1 MQEPSPALSRR
12 TFVGGATALAAASL
26 AFPQAAFA
34 VTAAEK
40 QAEADAVR
48 NQLVGLN
55 ADLEAAAERYYGAL
69 DEQNAARTAMEAEQ
83 VKIDEATAQ
92 IANLQDHLGTRAR
105 SMYRSGSAT
114 FLDFLMGATSFAEF
128 TQNWDI
134 LNGLN
139 ENDTQMVAET
149 KTLRETV
156 EASKAEYAKQEKIAA
171 DKAAEA
177 SSASYTVTQHAARG
191 AIVDSAGVI
200 LARDTT
206 VYDVYL
212 RIPAP
217 PGTDL
222 RETVKAIES
231 LTGSKDV
238 ETQLAAFFAA
248 ASAGELPVMQGVGS
262 DVLTSFYKA
271 DLVQSGAVRAAARGV
286 RTWPNG
292 TLLPHALGFTGPITA
307 EQWPTARRRGLAM
320 DAVIGQSGL
329 EAAYDDLL
337 RGQDGRVLVNTG
349 FDGAVRR
356 TVPLRDAAP
365 GATLVLTVDS
375 DLQKELQNALL
386 SQIEVLRTTK
396 AAGAGR
402 ECCAGAAVVVDVQT
416 GGILAAASVPGFDLN
431 RYRSDYAALSAD
443 AAAPL
448 LDRVCQGL
456 YAPGSAFKPAVAA
469 AALTAG
475 IDPAATVNCT
485 GRYGFY
491 SGYQPGCLQY
501 GHGGPVDLRTA
512 LEYSCNIFFYDVGR
526 RLGVDVFS
534 AMARQLGL
542 ATPTGVEITEAQ
554 GRLTWSSD
562 ENYQA
567 GLTLMAA
574 IGQGNTAV
582 TPLQLAAYAA
592 TLANCGQRPAL
603 HFADR
608 AVNAATGETVW
619 QYAPTFTTV
628 PGGEGVFGPIRDG
641 MKRMARTTRVLRE
654 APVAC
659 AAKTGSPQL
668 ADTLPGGGHYV
679 NSVLIGYAPADDPQ
693 IAMAVVLEYGGGGS
707 NAAPILRAVLD
718 AVFGG

>member
-1 MQEPSPALSRR
+1 MANRKNSHRR
-12 TFVGGATALAAASL
+12 RVRVAVLMVLCGAV
-26 AFPQAAFA
+26 FAAFFA
-34 VTAAEK
+34 RLAWMQFVR
-40 QAEADAVR
+40 AD
-48 NQLVGLN
+48 
-55 ADLEAAAERYYGAL
+55 YY
-69 DEQNAARTAMEAEQ
+69 
-83 VKIDEATAQ
+83 
-92 IANLQDHLGTRAR
+92 
-105 SMYRSGSAT
+105 
-114 FLDFLMGATSFAEF
+114 
-128 TQNWDI
+128 
-134 LNGLN
+134 
-139 ENDTQMVAET
+139 
-149 KTLRETV
+149 
-156 EASKAEYAKQEKIAA
+156 A

-191 AIVDSAGVI
+191 AIVDSAGVV

-375 DLQKELQNALL
+375 ALQKELQNALL

-402 ECCAGAAVVVDVQT
+402 ECRAGAAVVVDVQT
-416 GGILAAASVPGFDLN
+416 GGILAVASVPGFDLN

-526 RLGVDVFS
+526 RLGVDLFS

-628 PGGEGVFGPIRDG
+628 SGGEGVFGPIRDG

-693 IAMAVVLEYGGGGS
+693 IAIAVVLEYGGGGS

>member
-1 MQEPSPALSRR
+1 MANRKNSHRR
-12 TFVGGATALAAASL
+12 RVRVAVLMVLCGAV
-26 AFPQAAFA
+26 FAAFFA
-34 VTAAEK
+34 RLAWMQFVR
-40 QAEADAVR
+40 AD
-48 NQLVGLN
+48 
-55 ADLEAAAERYYGAL
+55 YY
-69 DEQNAARTAMEAEQ
+69 
-83 VKIDEATAQ
+83 
-92 IANLQDHLGTRAR
+92 
-105 SMYRSGSAT
+105 
-114 FLDFLMGATSFAEF
+114 
-128 TQNWDI
+128 
-134 LNGLN
+134 
-139 ENDTQMVAET
+139 
-149 KTLRETV
+149 
-156 EASKAEYAKQEKIAA
+156 A

-191 AIVDSAGVI
+191 AIVDSAGVV

-307 EQWPTARRRGLAM
+307 EQWPSARRRGLAM

-356 TVPLRDAAP
+356 TVPLREAAP

-375 DLQKELQNALL
+375 SLQKELQNALL

-402 ECCAGAAVVVDVQT
+402 ECRAGAAVVVDVQT

-431 RYRSDYAALSAD
+431 RYHADYAALSAD

-592 TLANCGQRPAL
+592 ALANCGQRPAL

>member
-1 MQEPSPALSRR
+1 MANRKNSPRR
-12 TFVGGATALAAASL
+12 RVRVAVLMVLCGAV
-26 AFPQAAFA
+26 FAAFFA
-34 VTAAEK
+34 RLAWIQFVR
-40 QAEADAVR
+40 AD
-48 NQLVGLN
+48 
-55 ADLEAAAERYYGAL
+55 YY
-69 DEQNAARTAMEAEQ
+69 
-83 VKIDEATAQ
+83 
-92 IANLQDHLGTRAR
+92 
-105 SMYRSGSAT
+105 
-114 FLDFLMGATSFAEF
+114 
-128 TQNWDI
+128 
-134 LNGLN
+134 
-139 ENDTQMVAET
+139 
-149 KTLRETV
+149 
-156 EASKAEYAKQEKIAA
+156 A

-191 AIVDSAGVI
+191 AIVDSAGVV

-356 TVPLRDAAP
+356 TVPLREAAP

-375 DLQKELQNALL
+375 ALQKELQNALL

-402 ECCAGAAVVVDVQT
+402 ECRAGAAVVVDVQT

-534 AMARQLGL
+534 TMARQLGL
-542 ATPTGVEITEAQ
+542 TTPTGVEITEAQ

-628 PGGEGVFGPIRDG
+628 SGGEGVFGPIRDG

>member
-1 MQEPSPALSRR
+1 MANRKNSHRR
-12 TFVGGATALAAASL
+12 RVRVAVLMVLCGAV
-26 AFPQAAFA
+26 FAAFFA
-34 VTAAEK
+34 RLAWMQFVR
-40 QAEADAVR
+40 AD
-48 NQLVGLN
+48 
-55 ADLEAAAERYYGAL
+55 YY
-69 DEQNAARTAMEAEQ
+69 
-83 VKIDEATAQ
+83 
-92 IANLQDHLGTRAR
+92 
-105 SMYRSGSAT
+105 
-114 FLDFLMGATSFAEF
+114 
-128 TQNWDI
+128 
-134 LNGLN
+134 
-139 ENDTQMVAET
+139 
-149 KTLRETV
+149 
-156 EASKAEYAKQEKIAA
+156 A

-191 AIVDSAGVI
+191 AIVDSAGVV

-320 DAVIGQSGL
+320 DGVIGQSGL

-337 RGQDGRVLVNTG
+337 RGQDGRVLVNTD

-375 DLQKELQNALL
+375 ALQKELQNALL

-402 ECCAGAAVVVDVQT
+402 ECRAGAAVVVDVQA

-431 RYRSDYAALSAD
+431 RYRADYAALSTD

-542 ATPTGVEITEAQ
+542 ATPTGVELTEAQ
-554 GRLTWSSD
+554 GRLTWSND

>member
-1 MQEPSPALSRR
+1 MPAIGPRSEWLPRHYMSHFLTNKSIFYRGDPMANRKNSHRR
-12 TFVGGATALAAASL
+12 RVRVAVLMVLCGAV
-26 AFPQAAFA
+26 FAAFFA
-34 VTAAEK
+34 RLAWMQFVR
-40 QAEADAVR
+40 AD
-48 NQLVGLN
+48 
-55 ADLEAAAERYYGAL
+55 YY
-69 DEQNAARTAMEAEQ
+69 
-83 VKIDEATAQ
+83 
-92 IANLQDHLGTRAR
+92 
-105 SMYRSGSAT
+105 
-114 FLDFLMGATSFAEF
+114 
-128 TQNWDI
+128 
-134 LNGLN
+134 
-139 ENDTQMVAET
+139 
-149 KTLRETV
+149 
-156 EASKAEYAKQEKIAA
+156 A

-191 AIVDSAGVI
+191 AIVDSAGVV

-356 TVPLRDAAP
+356 TVPLREAAP

-375 DLQKELQNALL
+375 ALQKELQNALL

-628 PGGEGVFGPIRDG
+628 SGGEGVFGPIRDG

>member
-1 MQEPSPALSRR
+1 MANRKNSHRR
-12 TFVGGATALAAASL
+12 RVRVAVLMVLCGAV
-26 AFPQAAFA
+26 FAAFFA
-34 VTAAEK
+34 RLAWMQFVR
-40 QAEADAVR
+40 AD
-48 NQLVGLN
+48 
-55 ADLEAAAERYYGAL
+55 YY
-69 DEQNAARTAMEAEQ
+69 
-83 VKIDEATAQ
+83 
-92 IANLQDHLGTRAR
+92 
-105 SMYRSGSAT
+105 
-114 FLDFLMGATSFAEF
+114 
-128 TQNWDI
+128 
-134 LNGLN
+134 
-139 ENDTQMVAET
+139 
-149 KTLRETV
+149 
-156 EASKAEYAKQEKIAA
+156 A

-191 AIVDSAGVI
+191 AIVDSAGVV

-356 TVPLRDAAP
+356 TVPLREAAP

-375 DLQKELQNALL
+375 ALQKELQNALL

-402 ECCAGAAVVVDVQT
+402 ECRAGAAVVVDVQT
-416 GGILAAASVPGFDLN
+416 GGILAAVSVPGFDLN
-431 RYRSDYAALSAD
+431 RYRADYAALSAD

-542 ATPTGVEITEAQ
+542 ATPTGVGITEAQ

-592 TLANCGQRPAL
+592 TLANCGQRPTL

-718 AVFGG
+718 AVFGV

>member
-1 MQEPSPALSRR
+1 MANRKNSHRR
-12 TFVGGATALAAASL
+12 RVRVAVLMVLCGAV
-26 AFPQAAFA
+26 FAAFFA
-34 VTAAEK
+34 RLAWMQFVR
-40 QAEADAVR
+40 AD
-48 NQLVGLN
+48 
-55 ADLEAAAERYYGAL
+55 YY
-69 DEQNAARTAMEAEQ
+69 
-83 VKIDEATAQ
+83 
-92 IANLQDHLGTRAR
+92 
-105 SMYRSGSAT
+105 
-114 FLDFLMGATSFAEF
+114 
-128 TQNWDI
+128 
-134 LNGLN
+134 
-139 ENDTQMVAET
+139 
-149 KTLRETV
+149 
-156 EASKAEYAKQEKIAA
+156 A

-191 AIVDSAGVI
+191 AIVDSAGVV

-356 TVPLRDAAP
+356 TVPLREAAP

-375 DLQKELQNALL
+375 ALQKELQNALL

-402 ECCAGAAVVVDVQT
+402 ECRAGAAVVVDVQT

-456 YAPGSAFKPAVAA
+456 YAPGSTFKPAVAA

-654 APVAC
+654 APVVC

>member
-1 MQEPSPALSRR
+1 MANRKNSHRR
-12 TFVGGATALAAASL
+12 RVRVAVLMVLCGAV
-26 AFPQAAFA
+26 FAAFFA
-34 VTAAEK
+34 RLAWMQFVR
-40 QAEADAVR
+40 AD
-48 NQLVGLN
+48 
-55 ADLEAAAERYYGAL
+55 YY
-69 DEQNAARTAMEAEQ
+69 
-83 VKIDEATAQ
+83 
-92 IANLQDHLGTRAR
+92 
-105 SMYRSGSAT
+105 
-114 FLDFLMGATSFAEF
+114 
-128 TQNWDI
+128 
-134 LNGLN
+134 
-139 ENDTQMVAET
+139 
-149 KTLRETV
+149 
-156 EASKAEYAKQEKIAA
+156 A

-191 AIVDSAGVI
+191 AIVDSAGVV

-248 ASAGELPVMQGVGS
+248 ASAGELPVAQGVGS

-356 TVPLRDAAP
+356 TVPLREAAP

-375 DLQKELQNALL
+375 SLQKELQNALL
-386 SQIEVLRTTK
+386 SQIEVLHTTK

-402 ECCAGAAVVVDVQT
+402 ECRAGAAVVVDVQT
-416 GGILAAASVPGFDLN
+416 GGILAAVSVPGFDLN
-431 RYRSDYAALSAD
+431 RYRADYAALSAD

-707 NAAPILRAVLD
+707 NAAPILRAMLD

>member
-1 MQEPSPALSRR
+1 MPAIGPRSEWLPRPYLSHFLTNKSIFYRGDPMANRKNSHRR
-12 TFVGGATALAAASL
+12 RVRVAVLMVLCGAV
-26 AFPQAAFA
+26 FAAFFA
-34 VTAAEK
+34 RLAWMQFVR
-40 QAEADAVR
+40 AD
-48 NQLVGLN
+48 
-55 ADLEAAAERYYGAL
+55 YY
-69 DEQNAARTAMEAEQ
+69 
-83 VKIDEATAQ
+83 
-92 IANLQDHLGTRAR
+92 
-105 SMYRSGSAT
+105 
-114 FLDFLMGATSFAEF
+114 
-128 TQNWDI
+128 
-134 LNGLN
+134 
-139 ENDTQMVAET
+139 
-149 KTLRETV
+149 
-156 EASKAEYAKQEKIAA
+156 A

-191 AIVDSAGVI
+191 AIVDSAGVV

-356 TVPLRDAAP
+356 TVPLREAAP

-375 DLQKELQNALL
+375 SLQKELQNALL
-386 SQIEVLRTTK
+386 SQIEVLHTTK

-402 ECCAGAAVVVDVQT
+402 ECRAGAAVVVDVQT

-431 RYRSDYAALSAD
+431 RYRADYAALSAD

-475 IDPAATVNCT
+475 IAPAATVNCT

>member
-1 MQEPSPALSRR
+1 MANRKNSHRR
-12 TFVGGATALAAASL
+12 RVRVAVLMVLCGAV
-26 AFPQAAFA
+26 FAAFFA
-34 VTAAEK
+34 RLAWMQFVR
-40 QAEADAVR
+40 AD
-48 NQLVGLN
+48 
-55 ADLEAAAERYYGAL
+55 YY
-69 DEQNAARTAMEAEQ
+69 
-83 VKIDEATAQ
+83 
-92 IANLQDHLGTRAR
+92 
-105 SMYRSGSAT
+105 
-114 FLDFLMGATSFAEF
+114 
-128 TQNWDI
+128 
-134 LNGLN
+134 
-139 ENDTQMVAET
+139 
-149 KTLRETV
+149 
-156 EASKAEYAKQEKIAA
+156 A

-191 AIVDSAGVI
+191 AIVDSAGVV

-222 RETVKAIES
+222 RKTVKAIES

-248 ASAGELPVMQGVGS
+248 ASAGELPVAQGVGS

-375 DLQKELQNALL
+375 ALQKELQNALL

-402 ECCAGAAVVVDVQT
+402 ECRAGAAVVVDVQT

-431 RYRSDYAALSAD
+431 RYRADYAALSAD

-526 RLGVDVFS
+526 RLGVDMFS

-592 TLANCGQRPAL
+592 ALANFGQRPAL
-603 HFADR
+603 HFANR

-628 PGGEGVFGPIRDG
+628 SGGEGVFGPIRDG
-641 MKRMARTTRVLRE
+641 MKQMARTTRVLRE
-654 APVAC
+654 APVPC

>member
-1 MQEPSPALSRR
+1 MPAIGPRSEWLPRHYMSHFLTNKSIFYRGDPMANRKNSHRR
-12 TFVGGATALAAASL
+12 RVRVAVLMVLCGAV
-26 AFPQAAFA
+26 FAAFFA
-34 VTAAEK
+34 RLAWMQFVR
-40 QAEADAVR
+40 AD
-48 NQLVGLN
+48 
-55 ADLEAAAERYYGAL
+55 YY
-69 DEQNAARTAMEAEQ
+69 
-83 VKIDEATAQ
+83 
-92 IANLQDHLGTRAR
+92 
-105 SMYRSGSAT
+105 
-114 FLDFLMGATSFAEF
+114 
-128 TQNWDI
+128 
-134 LNGLN
+134 
-139 ENDTQMVAET
+139 
-149 KTLRETV
+149 
-156 EASKAEYAKQEKIAA
+156 A

-191 AIVDSAGVI
+191 AIVDSAGVV

-356 TVPLRDAAP
+356 TVPLREAAP

-375 DLQKELQNALL
+375 ALQKELQNALL

-402 ECCAGAAVVVDVQT
+402 ECRAGAAVVVDVQT

-469 AALTAG
+469 ATLTAG

-592 TLANCGQRPAL
+592 ALANFGQRPAL

-608 AVNAATGETVW
+608 AVNAAAGETVW

>member
-1 MQEPSPALSRR
+1 MANRKNSHRR
-12 TFVGGATALAAASL
+12 RVRVAVLMVLCGAV
-26 AFPQAAFA
+26 FAAFFA
-34 VTAAEK
+34 RLAWMQFVR
-40 QAEADAVR
+40 AD
-48 NQLVGLN
+48 
-55 ADLEAAAERYYGAL
+55 YY
-69 DEQNAARTAMEAEQ
+69 
-83 VKIDEATAQ
+83 
-92 IANLQDHLGTRAR
+92 
-105 SMYRSGSAT
+105 
-114 FLDFLMGATSFAEF
+114 
-128 TQNWDI
+128 
-134 LNGLN
+134 
-139 ENDTQMVAET
+139 
-149 KTLRETV
+149 
-156 EASKAEYAKQEKIAA
+156 A

-191 AIVDSAGVI
+191 AIVDSAGVV

-271 DLVQSGAVRAAARGV
+271 DLVQSGAVRATARGV
-286 RTWPNG
+286 RTRPNG

-356 TVPLRDAAP
+356 TVPLREAAP

-375 DLQKELQNALL
+375 ALQKELQNALL

-402 ECCAGAAVVVDVQT
+402 ECRAGAAVVVDVQT

-431 RYRSDYAALSAD
+431 RYRADYAALSAD

-534 AMARQLGL
+534 TMARQLGL

-654 APVAC
+654 GPVAC

>member
-1 MQEPSPALSRR
+1 MANRKNAHRR
-12 TFVGGATALAAASL
+12 RVRVAVLMVLCGAV
-26 AFPQAAFA
+26 FAAFFA
-34 VTAAEK
+34 RLAWMQFVR
-40 QAEADAVR
+40 AD
-48 NQLVGLN
+48 
-55 ADLEAAAERYYGAL
+55 YY
-69 DEQNAARTAMEAEQ
+69 
-83 VKIDEATAQ
+83 
-92 IANLQDHLGTRAR
+92 
-105 SMYRSGSAT
+105 
-114 FLDFLMGATSFAEF
+114 
-128 TQNWDI
+128 
-134 LNGLN
+134 
-139 ENDTQMVAET
+139 
-149 KTLRETV
+149 
-156 EASKAEYAKQEKIAA
+156 A

-191 AIVDSAGVI
+191 AIVDSAGVV

-356 TVPLRDAAP
+356 TVPLREAAP

-375 DLQKELQNALL
+375 TLQKELQNALL

-402 ECCAGAAVVVDVQT
+402 ECRAGAAVVVDVQT

-431 RYRSDYAALSAD
+431 RYRADYAALSAD
-443 AAAPL
+443 AATPL

-475 IDPAATVNCT
+475 IDPAATVSCT

-608 AVNAATGETVW
+608 AVNAATGESVW

-628 PGGEGVFGPIRDG
+628 SGDEGVFGPIRDG

-718 AVFGG
+718 AIFGG

>member
-1 MQEPSPALSRR
+1 MANRKNSHRR
-12 TFVGGATALAAASL
+12 RVRVAVLMVLCGAV
-26 AFPQAAFA
+26 FAAFFA
-34 VTAAEK
+34 RLAWMQFVR
-40 QAEADAVR
+40 AD
-48 NQLVGLN
+48 
-55 ADLEAAAERYYGAL
+55 YY
-69 DEQNAARTAMEAEQ
+69 
-83 VKIDEATAQ
+83 
-92 IANLQDHLGTRAR
+92 
-105 SMYRSGSAT
+105 
-114 FLDFLMGATSFAEF
+114 
-128 TQNWDI
+128 
-134 LNGLN
+134 
-139 ENDTQMVAET
+139 
-149 KTLRETV
+149 
-156 EASKAEYAKQEKIAA
+156 A

-191 AIVDSAGVI
+191 AIVDSAGVV

-365 GATLVLTVDS
+365 GATLLLTVDS
-375 DLQKELQNALL
+375 ALQKELQNALL

-402 ECCAGAAVVVDVQT
+402 ECHAGAAVVVDVQT

-431 RYRSDYAALSAD
+431 RYRSDYAVLSAD

-526 RLGVDVFS
+526 RLGADVFS
-534 AMARQLGL
+534 TMARQLGL
-542 ATPTGVEITEAQ
+542 TTPTGVEITEAQ

-654 APVAC
+654 APVVC

>member
-1 MQEPSPALSRR
+1 MANRKNSHRR
-12 TFVGGATALAAASL
+12 RVRVAVLMVLCGAV
-26 AFPQAAFA
+26 FAAFFA
-34 VTAAEK
+34 RLAWMQFVR
-40 QAEADAVR
+40 AD
-48 NQLVGLN
+48 
-55 ADLEAAAERYYGAL
+55 YY
-69 DEQNAARTAMEAEQ
+69 
-83 VKIDEATAQ
+83 
-92 IANLQDHLGTRAR
+92 
-105 SMYRSGSAT
+105 
-114 FLDFLMGATSFAEF
+114 
-128 TQNWDI
+128 
-134 LNGLN
+134 
-139 ENDTQMVAET
+139 
-149 KTLRETV
+149 
-156 EASKAEYAKQEKIAA
+156 A

-191 AIVDSAGVI
+191 AIVDSAGVV

-375 DLQKELQNALL
+375 ALQKELQNVLL

-402 ECCAGAAVVVDVQT
+402 ECRAGAAVVVDVQT

-526 RLGVDVFS
+526 RLSVDVFS

-542 ATPTGVEITEAQ
+542 ATPTGVEIAEAQ

-592 TLANCGQRPAL
+592 ALANCGQRPAL

-718 AVFGG
+718 AVFGV

>member
-1 MQEPSPALSRR
+1 MANRKNSHRR
-12 TFVGGATALAAASL
+12 RVRVAVLMVLCSAVF
-26 AFPQAAFA
+26 AAFFA
-34 VTAAEK
+34 RLAWMQFVR
-40 QAEADAVR
+40 AD
-48 NQLVGLN
+48 
-55 ADLEAAAERYYGAL
+55 YY
-69 DEQNAARTAMEAEQ
+69 
-83 VKIDEATAQ
+83 
-92 IANLQDHLGTRAR
+92 
-105 SMYRSGSAT
+105 
-114 FLDFLMGATSFAEF
+114 
-128 TQNWDI
+128 
-134 LNGLN
+134 
-139 ENDTQMVAET
+139 
-149 KTLRETV
+149 
-156 EASKAEYAKQEKIAA
+156 A

-191 AIVDSAGVI
+191 AIVDSAGVV

-248 ASAGELPVMQGVGS
+248 ASAGELPVTQGVGS

-356 TVPLRDAAP
+356 TVPLREAAP

-375 DLQKELQNALL
+375 ALQKELQNALL

-402 ECCAGAAVVVDVQT
+402 ECRAGAAVVVDVQT

-431 RYRSDYAALSAD
+431 RYRADYAALSAD

-542 ATPTGVEITEAQ
+542 ATPTGVELTEAQ

-654 APVAC
+654 GPVAC

>member
-1 MQEPSPALSRR
+1 MANRKNSHRR
-12 TFVGGATALAAASL
+12 RVRVAVLMVLCGAV
-26 AFPQAAFA
+26 FAAFFA
-34 VTAAEK
+34 RLAWMQFVR
-40 QAEADAVR
+40 AD
-48 NQLVGLN
+48 
-55 ADLEAAAERYYGAL
+55 YY
-69 DEQNAARTAMEAEQ
+69 
-83 VKIDEATAQ
+83 
-92 IANLQDHLGTRAR
+92 
-105 SMYRSGSAT
+105 
-114 FLDFLMGATSFAEF
+114 
-128 TQNWDI
+128 
-134 LNGLN
+134 
-139 ENDTQMVAET
+139 
-149 KTLRETV
+149 
-156 EASKAEYAKQEKIAA
+156 A

-191 AIVDSAGVI
+191 AIVDSAGVV

-356 TVPLRDAAP
+356 TVPLREAAP

-375 DLQKELQNALL
+375 ALQKELQNTLL

-402 ECCAGAAVVVDVQT
+402 ECRAGAAVVVDVQT

-431 RYRSDYAALSAD
+431 RYRADYAALSAD

-485 GRYGFY
+485 GRYWFY

-534 AMARQLGL
+534 TMARQLGL

-608 AVNAATGETVW
+608 AVNAATGETIW

-693 IAMAVVLEYGGGGS
+693 IAIAVVLEYGGGGS

>member
-1 MQEPSPALSRR
+1 MANRKNSHRR
-12 TFVGGATALAAASL
+12 RVRVAVLMVLCGAV
-26 AFPQAAFA
+26 FAAFFA
-34 VTAAEK
+34 RLAWMQFVR
-40 QAEADAVR
+40 AD
-48 NQLVGLN
+48 
-55 ADLEAAAERYYGAL
+55 YY
-69 DEQNAARTAMEAEQ
+69 
-83 VKIDEATAQ
+83 
-92 IANLQDHLGTRAR
+92 
-105 SMYRSGSAT
+105 
-114 FLDFLMGATSFAEF
+114 
-128 TQNWDI
+128 
-134 LNGLN
+134 
-139 ENDTQMVAET
+139 
-149 KTLRETV
+149 
-156 EASKAEYAKQEKIAA
+156 A

-191 AIVDSAGVI
+191 AIVDSAGVV

-222 RETVKAIES
+222 RKTVKAIES

-248 ASAGELPVMQGVGS
+248 ASAGELPVAQGVGS

-356 TVPLRDAAP
+356 TVPLREAAP

-375 DLQKELQNALL
+375 ALQKELQNALL

-402 ECCAGAAVVVDVQT
+402 ECRAGAAVVVDVQT

-431 RYRSDYAALSAD
+431 RYRADYAALSAD

-456 YAPGSAFKPAVAA
+456 YAPGSTFKPAVAA

-475 IDPAATVNCT
+475 IDPVATVNCT

-592 TLANCGQRPAL
+592 ALANFGQRPAL
-603 HFADR
+603 HFANR

-628 PGGEGVFGPIRDG
+628 SGGEGVFGPIRDG
-641 MKRMARTTRVLRE
+641 MKQMARTTRVLRE
-654 APVAC
+654 APVPC

>member
-1 MQEPSPALSRR
+1 MANRKNSHRR
-12 TFVGGATALAAASL
+12 RVRVVVLMVLCGAV
-26 AFPQAAFA
+26 FAAFFA
-34 VTAAEK
+34 RLAWMQFVR
-40 QAEADAVR
+40 AD
-48 NQLVGLN
+48 
-55 ADLEAAAERYYGAL
+55 YY
-69 DEQNAARTAMEAEQ
+69 
-83 VKIDEATAQ
+83 
-92 IANLQDHLGTRAR
+92 
-105 SMYRSGSAT
+105 
-114 FLDFLMGATSFAEF
+114 
-128 TQNWDI
+128 
-134 LNGLN
+134 
-139 ENDTQMVAET
+139 
-149 KTLRETV
+149 
-156 EASKAEYAKQEKIAA
+156 A

-191 AIVDSAGVI
+191 AIVDSAGVV

-356 TVPLRDAAP
+356 TVPLREAAP

-375 DLQKELQNALL
+375 ALQKELQNALL

-402 ECCAGAAVVVDVQT
+402 ECRAGAAVVVDVQT

-542 ATPTGVEITEAQ
+542 ATPTGVELTEAQ

-654 APVAC
+654 APVVC

>member
-1 MQEPSPALSRR
+1 MPAIGPRSEWLPRHYMSHFLTNKSIFYRGDPMANRKNSHRR
-12 TFVGGATALAAASL
+12 RVRVAVLMVLCGAV
-26 AFPQAAFA
+26 FAAFFA
-34 VTAAEK
+34 RLAWMQFVR
-40 QAEADAVR
+40 AD
-48 NQLVGLN
+48 
-55 ADLEAAAERYYGAL
+55 YY
-69 DEQNAARTAMEAEQ
+69 
-83 VKIDEATAQ
+83 
-92 IANLQDHLGTRAR
+92 
-105 SMYRSGSAT
+105 
-114 FLDFLMGATSFAEF
+114 
-128 TQNWDI
+128 
-134 LNGLN
+134 
-139 ENDTQMVAET
+139 
-149 KTLRETV
+149 
-156 EASKAEYAKQEKIAA
+156 A

-191 AIVDSAGVI
+191 AIVDSAGVV

-356 TVPLRDAAP
+356 TVPLREAAP

-375 DLQKELQNALL
+375 ALQKELQNALL

-402 ECCAGAAVVVDVQT
+402 ECRAGAAVVVDVQT
-416 GGILAAASVPGFDLN
+416 GGILAASSVPGFDLN
-431 RYRSDYAALSAD
+431 RYRADYAALSAD

-469 AALTAG
+469 ATLTAG

-628 PGGEGVFGPIRDG
+628 SGGEGVFGPIRDG

>member
-1 MQEPSPALSRR
+1 MANRKNSHRR
-12 TFVGGATALAAASL
+12 RVRVAVLMVLCGAV
-26 AFPQAAFA
+26 FAAFFA
-34 VTAAEK
+34 RLAWMQFVR
-40 QAEADAVR
+40 AD
-48 NQLVGLN
+48 
-55 ADLEAAAERYYGAL
+55 YY
-69 DEQNAARTAMEAEQ
+69 
-83 VKIDEATAQ
+83 
-92 IANLQDHLGTRAR
+92 
-105 SMYRSGSAT
+105 
-114 FLDFLMGATSFAEF
+114 
-128 TQNWDI
+128 
-134 LNGLN
+134 
-139 ENDTQMVAET
+139 
-149 KTLRETV
+149 
-156 EASKAEYAKQEKIAA
+156 A

-191 AIVDSAGVI
+191 AIVDSAGVV

-356 TVPLRDAAP
+356 TVPLREAAP

-375 DLQKELQNALL
+375 ALQKELQNALL

-654 APVAC
+654 APVVC

>member
-1 MQEPSPALSRR
+1 MANRKNSHRR
-12 TFVGGATALAAASL
+12 RVRVAVLMVLCGAV
-26 AFPQAAFA
+26 FAAFFA
-34 VTAAEK
+34 RLAWMQFVR
-40 QAEADAVR
+40 AD
-48 NQLVGLN
+48 
-55 ADLEAAAERYYGAL
+55 YY
-69 DEQNAARTAMEAEQ
+69 
-83 VKIDEATAQ
+83 
-92 IANLQDHLGTRAR
+92 
-105 SMYRSGSAT
+105 
-114 FLDFLMGATSFAEF
+114 
-128 TQNWDI
+128 
-134 LNGLN
+134 
-139 ENDTQMVAET
+139 
-149 KTLRETV
+149 
-156 EASKAEYAKQEKIAA
+156 A

-191 AIVDSAGVI
+191 AIVDSAGGV

-262 DVLTSFYKA
+262 DVLTSFYKV

-356 TVPLRDAAP
+356 TVPLREAAP

-375 DLQKELQNALL
+375 ALQKELQNALL

-402 ECCAGAAVVVDVQT
+402 ECRAGAAVVVDVQT

-431 RYRSDYAALSAD
+431 RYRADYAALSAD

-619 QYAPTFTTV
+619 QYAPTFTTI

-707 NAAPILRAVLD
+707 NAAPILRTVLD

>member
-1 MQEPSPALSRR
+1 MANRKNSHRR
-12 TFVGGATALAAASL
+12 RVRVAVLMVLCGAV
-26 AFPQAAFA
+26 FAAFFA
-34 VTAAEK
+34 RLAWMQFVR
-40 QAEADAVR
+40 AD
-48 NQLVGLN
+48 
-55 ADLEAAAERYYGAL
+55 YY
-69 DEQNAARTAMEAEQ
+69 
-83 VKIDEATAQ
+83 
-92 IANLQDHLGTRAR
+92 
-105 SMYRSGSAT
+105 
-114 FLDFLMGATSFAEF
+114 
-128 TQNWDI
+128 
-134 LNGLN
+134 
-139 ENDTQMVAET
+139 
-149 KTLRETV
+149 
-156 EASKAEYAKQEKIAA
+156 A

-191 AIVDSAGVI
+191 AIVDSAGVV

-217 PGTDL
+217 PDTDL

-356 TVPLRDAAP
+356 TVPLREAAP

-375 DLQKELQNALL
+375 ALQKELQNALL

-402 ECCAGAAVVVDVQT
+402 ECRAGAAVVVDVQT

-431 RYRSDYAALSAD
+431 RYRADYAVLSAD

>member
-1 MQEPSPALSRR
+1 MSNRKNAHRR
-12 TFVGGATALAAASL
+12 RLRVAVLAVVCGAV
-26 AFPQAAFA
+26 FAAFFA
-34 VTAAEK
+34 RLAWMQFAR
-40 QAEADAVR
+40 AD
-48 NQLVGLN
+48 
-55 ADLEAAAERYYGAL
+55 YY
-69 DEQNAARTAMEAEQ
+69 
-83 VKIDEATAQ
+83 
-92 IANLQDHLGTRAR
+92 
-105 SMYRSGSAT
+105 
-114 FLDFLMGATSFAEF
+114 
-128 TQNWDI
+128 
-134 LNGLN
+134 
-139 ENDTQMVAET
+139 
-149 KTLRETV
+149 
-156 EASKAEYAKQEKIAA
+156 A

-177 SSASYTVTQHAARG
+177 SSASYTITQHAARG
-191 AIVDSAGVI
+191 VITDANGVV

-206 VYDVYL
+206 VYDLYL

-222 RETVKAIES
+222 RETVKNIET

-238 ETQLAAFFAA
+238 ETQLAAFCSA
-248 ASAGELPVMQGVGS
+248 ASAGELAVARGADADM
-262 DVLTSFYKA
+262 LTAFYTA
-271 DLVQSGAVRAAARGV
+271 GLVQSGAVRPAARGV
-286 RTWPNG
+286 RSWPSG
-292 TLLPHALGFTGPITA
+292 TLLPHALGLTGPITA
-307 EQWPTARRRGLAM
+307 EQWPAAKARGLAM

-337 RGQDGRVLVNTG
+337 RGQDGRVLINTG

-356 TVPLRDAAP
+356 TAQLRQAVP
-365 GATLVLTVDS
+365 GAALVLTVNS
-375 DLQKELQNALL
+375 SLQKTLQDALI
-386 SQIEVLRTTK
+386 SQIHTLQTTK

-402 ECCAGAAVVVDVQT
+402 ECRAGAAVVVDVKT

-431 RYRSDYAALSAD
+431 ACRADYAALAAD

-448 LDRVCQGL
+448 LDRTAQGL

-501 GHGGPVDLRTA
+501 GHSGPVDLRTA
-512 LEYSCNIFFYDVGR
+512 LEHSCNIFFYDVGR
-526 RLGVDVFS
+526 RLGVDTFS
-534 AMARQLGL
+534 AMAQQLGL
-542 ATPTGVEITEAQ
+542 AAPTGVEVAEAR

-562 ENYQA
+562 GNYQA

-592 TLANCGQRPAL
+592 TLANYGQRPAL
-603 HFADR
+603 HYADR
-608 AVNAATGETVW
+608 AVSAATGETLW
-619 QYAPTFTTV
+619 QYTPTFTAV
-628 PGGEGVFGPIRDG
+628 QGGEAVFGPIRDG
-641 MKRMARTTRVLRE
+641 MKRMAQTTRVLRE
-654 APVAC
+654 APVVC

-668 ADTLPGGGHYV
+668 ADTLPGGSHYV

-693 IAMAVVLEYGGGGS
+693 IAVAVVLEYGGGGA

-718 AVFGG
+718 AVFGI

>member
-1 MQEPSPALSRR
+1 MANRKNSHRR
-12 TFVGGATALAAASL
+12 RVRVAVLMVLCGAV
-26 AFPQAAFA
+26 FAAFFA
-34 VTAAEK
+34 RLAWMQFVR
-40 QAEADAVR
+40 AD
-48 NQLVGLN
+48 
-55 ADLEAAAERYYGAL
+55 YY
-69 DEQNAARTAMEAEQ
+69 
-83 VKIDEATAQ
+83 
-92 IANLQDHLGTRAR
+92 
-105 SMYRSGSAT
+105 
-114 FLDFLMGATSFAEF
+114 
-128 TQNWDI
+128 
-134 LNGLN
+134 
-139 ENDTQMVAET
+139 
-149 KTLRETV
+149 
-156 EASKAEYAKQEKIAA
+156 A

-191 AIVDSAGVI
+191 AIVDSAGVV

-329 EAAYDDLL
+329 ESAYDDLL

-356 TVPLRDAAP
+356 TVPLREAAP
-365 GATLVLTVDS
+365 GTTLVLTVDS
-375 DLQKELQNALL
+375 ALQKELQNALL

-402 ECCAGAAVVVDVQT
+402 ECRDGAAVVVDVQT

-431 RYRSDYAALSAD
+431 RYRADYAALSTD

-534 AMARQLGL
+534 TMARQLGL

-654 APVAC
+654 APVVC